1 MSELTEV
8 ILHLGTNMG
17 LKDINLMIARALV
30 EYRVGDI
37 QSKSQIYQTAAWGN
51 TDQEDFYNQALICH
65 TSLSP
70 EEVLQRVKQIEE
82 QMGRA
87 KGEHWGPR
95 IIDIDILFYGDKI
108 VNKQHL
114 KIPHPQLT
122 NRNFVLIPLL
132 DISPQKNH
140 PIVNKTVEILAREC
154 TDKGQVKLVQVDEH

>member
-82 QMGRA
+82 QMGRV

-108 VNKQHL
+108 C
-114 KIPHPQLT
+114 
-122 NRNFVLIPLL
+122 LL
-132 DISPQKNH
+132 YTSPS
-140 PIVNKTVEILAREC
+140 PR
-154 TDKGQVKLVQVDEH
+154 DS